1 LDVWCDEHI
10 DATAHLTPE
19 LRDTVKSSGILMI
32 AMSSRYLSSSWCKDE
47 LDWFGEQIKARS
59 RDQGRVFVVRV
70 LPTDEGG
77 WPDFL
82 RDERGKSPVG
92 FRFYDPQSG
101 MPYGWRDV
109 RERTDE
115 FPRQLWTLQTALTK
129 RLRELRSDLQSRAA
143 VPTVPAAPG
152 TGRRIYLHARPEYVQ
167 LRDEVRTQLVEDG
180 MMPLSPAADGGTE
193 LHDWARESKARIEAA
208 KRCQALALVRADAD
222 ESFIGDLLD
231 IGVDE
236 RERIRAARGTPLP
249 CAVLDH
255 SGEGLPIDVTPFG
268 IRRFD
273 LGNQNWRGEFRAWID
288 AAQAVPGGL

>member
-1 LDVWCDEHI
+1 DVWCDEHI

-32 AMSSRYLSSSWCKDE
+32 ATSPRYLSSSWCKDE

-129 RLRELRSDLQSRAA
+129 RL
-143 VPTVPAAPG
+143 
-152 TGRRIYLHARPEYVQ
+152 
-167 LRDEVRTQLVEDG
+167 
-180 MMPLSPAADGGTE
+180 
-193 LHDWARESKARIEAA
+193 
-208 KRCQALALVRADAD
+208 
-222 ESFIGDLLD
+222 
-231 IGVDE
+231 
-236 RERIRAARGTPLP
+236 
-249 CAVLDH
+249 
-255 SGEGLPIDVTPFG
+255 
-268 IRRFD
+268 
-273 LGNQNWRGEFRAWID
+273 
-288 AAQAVPGGL
+288 